1 MSTSSRLL
9 QLLALLQVPRS
20 WSGSELAERLEV
32 SRRTVRRDI
41 DRLRDLG
48 YAVEGRLGAEGGY
61 QLGPSSAIP
70 PLLLDDDEAVAIVI
84 GLRTAA
90 GHAVAGI
97 DEAATRALAKLEQVL
112 PPRLRS
118 RFEALRGATG
128 RFDWASP
135 SVDPGVLTVLAR
147 TISTRERL
155 RFTYRAS
162 DGTEARRTVE
172 PNGLVVA
179 GRRWYLVAWDEDRR
193 DWRTFRVDRM
203 ADPWPTG
210 RPLPRRELPGGVDAA
225 TFVRDQQLSLAPTY
239 TMVAL
244 LHAPLEHVAARA
256 GDDGV
261 VEAIDADRARITI
274 EGDTLGWLAFRLI
287 QLECDF
293 EILEPPELRAYLR
306 GLAQRLARPKS
317 LSRARGQA
325 AT

>member
-9 QLLALLQVPRS
+9 ELLSLLQVPRS
-20 WSGSELAERLEV
+20 WSGGELAERLDV

-48 YAVEGRLGAEGGY
+48 YAVEGSLGAEGGY
-61 QLGPSSAIP
+61 RFRAGTAIP

-118 RFEALRGATG
+118 RFEAIRGATG
-128 RFDWASP
+128 RFDWSGP

-147 TISTRERL
+147 TISTGERV
-155 RFTYRAS
+155 RFTYRGPN
-162 DGTEARRTVE
+162 GTEGRRTVE

-179 GRRWYLVAWDEDRR
+179 GRRWYFVAWDEDR
-193 DWRTFRVDRM
+193 DGWRTFRVDRM

-225 TFVRDQQLSLAPTY
+225 TFVRDRQLSLAPTY
-239 TMVAL
+239 TMIAIL
-244 LHAPLEHVAARA
+244 QAPLDRVAARI

-261 VEAIDADRARITI
+261 VEAIDADRSRITI
-274 EGDTLGWLAFRLI
+274 EGDTLEWLAFRLI
-287 QLECDF
+287 HLDCDF
-293 EILEPPELRAYLR
+293 EILESPELRAYLR
-306 GLAQRLARPKS
+306 ALADRLGRVTSMSSSLAR
-317 LSRARGQA
+317 
-325 AT
+325 